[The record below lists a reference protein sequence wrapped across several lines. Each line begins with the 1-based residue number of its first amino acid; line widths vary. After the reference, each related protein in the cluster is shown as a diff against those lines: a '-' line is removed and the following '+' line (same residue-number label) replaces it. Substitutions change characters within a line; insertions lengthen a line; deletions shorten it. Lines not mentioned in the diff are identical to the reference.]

1 MLTRSSFGTLSELAR
16 LTLDRRTGARGDIAA
31 GFVVEICV
39 LCLSIAGPLLLARA
53 VDALTRPD
61 EGSLHAV
68 RLVVAFVA
76 SWALLSVFG
85 SWKLVFTGRIASKVA
100 QVLSVDALAS
110 IARRHAFESGF
121 DGGAAQGM
129 LERLK
134 YSLDLLIEG
143 LLWRFMP
150 LLVQAS
156 AVVFLLFG
164 VLSPLYAAI
173 VGCVFLAFFA
183 LSQVT
188 AARYEADTVRVNVSD
203 GAISNGLGD
212 YLRNLRKVSAN
223 GAVAVETERLSR
235 IYGVRTQRV
244 SEHAALLT
252 RLVVLKYGLLGAG
265 IAGLLALAARDVAAG
280 TISLGDF
287 VLIQAYVFQFAIP
300 LASFGFVLRQ
310 SQICIA
316 NVADVL
322 ALARTGRARP
332 RRDPMPALVDEIAL
346 RDVGFSY
353 GAETTVLA
361 DCDLTIRKGSL
372 VAIVGPN
379 GAGKSTLAKLVAGVI
394 QPTRGDV
401 AYDGRST
408 ATLDFHGAHR
418 PVLYVPQH
426 TTLLNRTVRDN
437 LLFPMQKRSDAELL
451 ADLARLRFEEDVAD
465 EGLLDRP
472 VGELGAALSGGQ
484 VQKLEIARLCGVRGA
499 VLVLD
504 ETTSALDA
512 LSEETALDMLR
523 ASTDRAMVIVSHRCL
538 PAERADLVIFV
549 VDGTVRATG
558 THAGLTETHPA
569 YRAHWSASA
578 AALPSASAWA
588 PASTESP

>member
-1 MLTRSSFGTLSELAR
+1 MLTRSSFVTLSQLAR
-16 LTLDRRTGARGDIAA
+16 TALDWRTKARGDIAA
-31 GFVVEICV
+31 GFVVEVCV

-53 VDALTRPD
+53 VDALTNPD
-61 EGSLHAV
+61 DGSLQAV
-68 RLVVAFVA
+68 LLVVAFVGA
-76 SWALLSVFG
+76 WALLSVFG
-85 SWKLVFTGRIASKVA
+85 SWKLVFTGRISSKVA

-110 IARRHAFESGF
+110 IARRRAFESGF

-134 YSLDLLIEG
+134 YSLDLLVEG
-143 LLWRFMP
+143 LLWRFLP
-150 LLVQAS
+150 LVLQAS
-156 AVVFLLFG
+156 AVVFLLLG
-164 VLSPLYAAI
+164 VLPPLYAAI
-173 VGCVFLAFFA
+173 VGCVFTAFFA
-183 LSQVT
+183 LSQMT
-188 AARYEADTVRVNVSD
+188 AAQYEADTVRVNESD
-203 GAISNGLGD
+203 GAISNAMGD
-212 YLRNLRKVSAN
+212 YLRNLRKIAAN
-223 GAVAVETERLSR
+223 GAVPLETVRLSCT
-235 IYGVRTQRV
+235 YGVRTQRV
-244 SEHAALLT
+244 SENAALLT

-322 ALARTGRARP
+322 ELASLEQERSDRETLP
-332 RRDPMPALVDEIAL
+332 QLVNEIAL

-353 GAETTVLA
+353 DHDTIVLA
-361 DCDLTIRKGSL
+361 GCDLTIARGHL

-394 QPTRGDV
+394 EPTHGVV
-401 AYDGRST
+401 AYDGGAT
-408 ATLDFHGAHR
+408 ATLDFDGSHR

-426 TTLLNRTVRDN
+426 ITLFNRTVRDN
-437 LLFPMQKRSDAELL
+437 LLFPLQKRFDTELL
-451 ADLARLRFEEDVAD
+451 ADLARLHFEHEFAD

-484 VQKLEIARLCGVRGA
+484 IQKLEIVRLCGVGQA

-504 ETTSALDA
+504 ETLSALDSR
-512 LSEETALDMLR
+512 SEETALDMLR
-523 ASTDRAMVIVSHRCL
+523 ASTDRTIVIVSHRCET
-538 PAERADLVIFV
+538 AERADVVVFV
-549 VDGTVRATG
+549 DDQTVRAVG
-558 THAGLTETHPA
+558 THAELMETKSY
-569 YRAHWSASA
+569 YRVHWSRSG
-578 AALPSASAWA
+578 AALEKGTARDPV
-588 PASTESP
+588 

>member
-1 MLTRSSFGTLSELAR
+1 MLTRRSLATLSDLAR
-16 LTLDRRTGARGDIAA
+16 TALDRRTKARGDIAA
-31 GFVVEICV
+31 GFIVEVVV

-53 VDALTRPD
+53 VDALTSPD
-61 EGSLHAV
+61 EGSLQAV
-68 RLVVAFVA
+68 WLVVAFVGV
-76 SWALLSVFG
+76 WALLSVFG

-100 QVLSVDALAS
+100 QVLSVAALAS
-110 IARRHAFESGF
+110 IARRRAFESGF

-134 YSLDLLIEG
+134 YSLDLLVEG
-143 LLWRFMP
+143 LLWRFLP
-150 LLVQAS
+150 LVVQAS
-156 AVVFLLFG
+156 AVVFLLLG
-164 VLSPLYAAI
+164 VLPPLYAAI
-173 VGCVFLAFFA
+173 VGCVFVAFFA
-183 LSQVT
+183 LSQMT
-188 AARYEADTVRVNVSD
+188 AAHYEADTVRVNESD
-203 GAISNGLGD
+203 GAISNAMGD
-212 YLRNLRKVSAN
+212 YLRNLRKIAAN
-223 GAVAVETERLSR
+223 GAVPIETDRLSCT
-235 IYGVRTQRV
+235 YGVRTQRV
-244 SEHAALLT
+244 SQHAALLT

-322 ALARTGRARP
+322 ALASPEQARS
-332 RRDPMPALVDEIAL
+332 RREPLPALVDEIAL

-353 GAETTVLA
+353 DGGTTVLA
-361 DCDLTIRKGSL
+361 DCDLTIARGRL

-394 QPTRGDV
+394 EPTHGVV
-401 AYDGRST
+401 AYDGRAT
-408 ATLDFHGAHR
+408 TTLDFDGSHR

-437 LLFPMQKRSDAELL
+437 LLFPMQKRSDPELL
-451 ADLARLRFEEDVAD
+451 ADLARLRFEHEIAD
-465 EGLLDRP
+465 EGLLDRS

-484 VQKLEIARLCGVRGA
+484 IQKLEIVRLCGVRRA

-504 ETTSALDA
+504 ETLSALDSR
-512 LSEETALDMLR
+512 SEETALVMLR
-523 ASTDRAMVIVSHRCL
+523 ASTDRTIVIVSHRRET
-538 PAERADLVIFV
+538 AERADVVVFV
-549 VDGTVRATG
+549 DDQTVRAVG
-558 THAGLTETHPA
+558 THAQLLATHPS
-569 YRAHWSASA
+569 YGAHWSRSTIALESEA
-578 AALPSASAWA
+578 APD
-588 PASTESP
+588 PV